1 MDKKK
6 LTQTLVIVFIF
17 ILSFTSFAIAKED
30 VELKIHLRQEEFHV
44 AEPVVVKLEIV
55 NEGNKEIQLHQPGLA
70 NQTLR
75 FWIQTKEGSREQYK
89 LNYIVETI
97 PLLALAPGAIF
108 RSEEF
113 ILFNRTKNILAFP
126 QEGEYTLRVE
136 YLGYISVA
144 SPPPAEILIKIISNT
159 ASDKEWEEFF
169 KKKETMDFLNQ
180 YSRDPAVGGRLEN
193 LIKKYPKSTFASYGR
208 FYLAHQE
215 ALEYQNKLPNFEKA
229 VELMKA
235 VDIKGFQ
242 LQPEALFYLAQWD
255 WQLARAEEAFAYLDR
270 LIQGFSDMPLAQ
282 NAAALKENW
291 SSQKPPQ
298 PPKKAIPVEGKIKKE
313 IEKTLKKYFDAFSKA
328 DREGC
333 LVQLDEN
340 FMYNEVLNKEAM
352 AEELKEDF
360 EKLAAQEGPL
370 RVSWESEGWQMLE
383 GVPAV
388 NVTISYFVNNNLLS
402 SSRVYMEFVQ
412 RDKSWFLKSLNSS
425 GQSLLQSPPSKESL
439 PGL

>member
-1 MDKKK
+1 
-6 LTQTLVIVFIF
+6 
-17 ILSFTSFAIAKED
+17 
-30 VELKIHLRQEEFHV
+30 
-44 AEPVVVKLEIV
+44 
-55 NEGNKEIQLHQPGLA
+55 
-70 NQTLR
+70 
-75 FWIQTKEGSREQYK
+75 
-89 LNYIVETI
+89 
-97 PLLALAPGAIF
+97 
-108 RSEEF
+108 
-113 ILFNRTKNILAFP
+113 
-126 QEGEYTLRVE
+126 
-136 YLGYISVA
+136 
-144 SPPPAEILIKIISNT
+144 
-159 ASDKEWEEFF
+159 
-169 KKKETMDFLNQ
+169 
-180 YSRDPAVGGRLEN
+180 
-193 LIKKYPKSTFASYGR
+193 
-208 FYLAHQE
+208 
-215 ALEYQNKLPNFEKA
+215 
-229 VELMKA
+229 
-235 VDIKGFQ
+235 
-242 LQPEALFYLAQWD
+242 
-255 WQLARAEEAFAYLDR
+255 
-270 LIQGFSDMPLAQ
+270 MPLAQ